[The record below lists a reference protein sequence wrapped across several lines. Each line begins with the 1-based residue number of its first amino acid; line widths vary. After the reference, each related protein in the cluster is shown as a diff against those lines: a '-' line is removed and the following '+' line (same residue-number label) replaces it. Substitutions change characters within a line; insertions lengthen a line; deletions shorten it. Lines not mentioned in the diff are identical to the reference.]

1 MTLDMKLKV
10 ISASR
15 KLFDGEVNEVAVP
28 GGKGDMVILPGHT
41 SLLSTLSLGE
51 VVFESESQTSRIVID
66 GGLVQVENDEVLV
79 LADEA
84 VAVDDIVLEEIEEAE
99 KQAHERIRDEQLSSS
114 DLIQAEKALRYE
126 RLKKDAAT
134 KYRK

>member
-1 MTLDMKLKV
+1 MILKV
-10 ISASR
+10 ISATR
-15 KLFDGEVNEVAVP
+15 KLFEGEVSEVAVP

-41 SLLSTLSLGE
+41 NLLSTLSLGE
-51 VVFESESQTSRIVID
+51 VIFQSDSKPSRIVID
-66 GGLVQVENDEVLV
+66 GGMVQVENDEVLV

-84 VAVDDIVLEEIEEAE
+84 VDVDELVLEEIEEAQ